1 MDLEAVDGPMCY
13 PYFSDNQSLRAKLI
27 SERIF
32 IPTYWP
38 DIFNRLDV
46 PVFEE
51 GLIKNIHP
59 LPCDQ
64 RYDVDDMDNI
74 CKLLLEFDN

>member
-1 MDLEAVDGPMCY
+1 M
-13 PYFSDNQSLRAKLI
+13 
-27 SERIF
+27 
-32 IPTYWP
+32 IPTSCCGASSA
-38 DIFNRLDV
+38 FGFFGSDV